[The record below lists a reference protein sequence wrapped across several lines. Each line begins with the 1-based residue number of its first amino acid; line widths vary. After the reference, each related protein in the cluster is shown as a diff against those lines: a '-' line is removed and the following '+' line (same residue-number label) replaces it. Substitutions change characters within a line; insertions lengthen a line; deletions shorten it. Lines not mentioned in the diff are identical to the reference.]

1 MDGLFSSKDWTKL
14 LLVTNKNHLI
24 CIEESFKSLQFMG
37 LSRFIY
43 DNLAEVHVLED
54 ITFSCFASGNNDRYF
69 FNH

>member
-1 MDGLFSSKDWTKL
+1 
-14 LLVTNKNHLI
+14 
-24 CIEESFKSLQFMG
+24 MG